1 MLPIGSPG
9 GDYNRVK
16 CFVML
21 KDVEEDGGPLG
32 LVPGSERATLNCCLL
47 SPYKRIP
54 ATHA

>member
-1 MLPIGSPG
+1 
-9 GDYNRVK
+9 VK

-47 SPYKRIP
+47 SPYKCIP